1 MCLDKYMIIIKDIIF
16 NNPYIIFA
24 KDISEQSPISL
35 IFGNENNMT
44 GPLNIISKL
53 FSFESLNENAECD
66 LLYITLKKN
75 NLFILQYLIEYF
87 HLNINKPLKEGSLYP
102 LNIAALLSKIDLFE
116 FLIQHGANPIFKNGE
131 NKDSLNYSMMYGNS
145 SFLEYIYNMK
155 MNEICFNNNYLF
167 DLAYNKKGFEIFKK
181 VVNNKNIDINIVNSN
196 NETLLMRACQGD
208 NYELINFLINHN
220 ANVLLKDNNSNTA
233 LHHCCIHNSINC
245 INILLQKIYYK
256 SKTFLKHCLLFPNI
270 NDDTPLHLA
279 SKYGNIEI
287 VQKLLVYML
296 TIDLYKNIRTKS
308 KGEFLPIHLSIIN
321 EKIELSLF
329 LLKALNFTDKEIED
343 IAKDS
348 FYNKINEFIINKNK
362 YFQKYESKINK
373 YIEKLNNDINEKK
386 SEFNYNYELYKKCEI
401 NSLDDIYEYNFTK
414 KINFEKLLNKIGLNK
429 QVTINDKNKNL
440 LLKYFDYINKEK
452 LIEKIIKL
460 NSDINN
466 KGKDLFKYLDIL
478 DKSDWYKYEKLERIV
493 HLFTSNIIPYIENI
507 YLKDCL
513 DVIDMIINNVL
524 LKNKIANNFLS
535 WIEFIII
542 SISEDISQFNIYEII
557 YIIKDFYEII
567 LIKLN
572 DCGLEILDHPYSNIK
587 FYYSIKQLISLLKN
601 KNKELCLIQLKNIN
615 YMPAIILEDN
625 EIRNDQYSI
634 FHYSRLYKYSEL
646 YNIVNNILRNINIP
660 PKILAPTLA
669 IVNKLLNNINFYE
682 ITGSL
687 YTCQKKVLE
696 LLYYLINNNLKN
708 IAKLEIL
715 LKYIENFLIECCN

>member
-1 MCLDKYMIIIKDIIF
+1 MQGY
-16 NNPYIIFA
+16 
-24 KDISEQSPISL
+24 L
-35 IFGNENNMT
+35 IFE
-44 GPLNIISKL
+44 K
-53 FSFESLNENAECD
+53 
-66 LLYITLKKN
+66 
-75 NLFILQYLIEYF
+75 Q
-87 HLNINKPLKEGSLYP
+87 
-102 LNIAALLSKIDLFE
+102 
-116 FLIQHGANPIFKNGE
+116 
-131 NKDSLNYSMMYGNS
+131 SMYYNS
-145 SFLEYIYNMK
+145 PHS
-155 MNEICFNNNYLF
+155 
-167 DLAYNKKGFEIFKK
+167 
-181 VVNNKNIDINIVNSN
+181 
-196 NETLLMRACQGD
+196 
-208 NYELINFLINHN
+208 
-220 ANVLLKDNNSNTA
+220 
-233 LHHCCIHNSINC
+233 
-245 INILLQKIYYK
+245 
-256 SKTFLKHCLLFPNI
+256 P
-270 NDDTPLHLA
+270 
-279 SKYGNIEI
+279 
-287 VQKLLVYML
+287 
-296 TIDLYKNIRTKS
+296 
-308 KGEFLPIHLSIIN
+308 
-321 EKIELSLF
+321 
-329 LLKALNFTDKEIED
+329 
-343 IAKDS
+343 
-348 FYNKINEFIINKNK
+348 
-362 YFQKYESKINK
+362 
-373 YIEKLNNDINEKK
+373 
-386 SEFNYNYELYKKCEI
+386 
-401 NSLDDIYEYNFTK
+401 NFTK

-452 LIEKIIKL
+452 LTEKIIKL

-535 WIEFIII
+535 WIEIIII

-615 YMPAIILEDN
+615 YMPAIILKDN

-715 LKYIENFLIECCN
+715 LKYIENFLIECCNKIYNKNLDNLKNRIDFNNNYIDYIEKILFKEKQLFTSEEGIHINKINTNNVTDTDEINIDNSKEINQLKEVIIKLENSKNKSL